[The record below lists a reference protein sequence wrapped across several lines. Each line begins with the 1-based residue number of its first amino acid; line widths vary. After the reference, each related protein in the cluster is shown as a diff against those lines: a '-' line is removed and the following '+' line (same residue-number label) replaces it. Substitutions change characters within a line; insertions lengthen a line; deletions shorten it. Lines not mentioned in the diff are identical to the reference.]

1 MKITGYYMDCMVIL
15 PDKQMK
21 DVVCLDCATKVEAMG
36 KIKDC
41 EALAGAKLAYFERQK
56 IALEN
61 SSMDAT
67 LGDIVRQSCPVV
79 DIYL

>member
-21 DVVCLDCATKVEAMG
+21 DVVCLDCATKVEAMA
-36 KIKDC
+36 KIKAA
-41 EALAGAKLAYFERQK
+41 EGFEGAKLAFFERQK
-56 IALEN
+56 IALET
-61 SSMDAT
+61 SSLNAT
-67 LGDIVRQSCPVV
+67 VGDIVRQSCPVV